1 MKRFFVL
8 LLTIS
13 ILSFSLCGC
22 FNSASDTDYDDS
34 SSSKNVSDISSEE
47 TSSES
52 TKITEEEAIEIAS
65 NHWGIKSGDID
76 EGTGFQ
82 FLIMPVESNNEYIRV
97 DLKWLV
103 NGANYS
109 TLDTVYIDPMTG
121 EIVSY

>member
-22 FNSASDTDYDDS
+22 FNSAAESETADNS
-34 SSSKNVSDISSEE
+34 SNSSEV
-47 TSSES
+47 SSED

-65 NHWGIKSGDID
+65 NHWGIKSGDVD
-76 EGTGFQ
+76 EKTGFP
-82 FLIMPVESNNEYIRV
+82 FLIMPAESGNDNIRI

-103 NGANYS
+103 NDSNYS
-109 TLDTVYIDPMTG
+109 TVDSIEIDPVTG
-121 EIVSY
+121 EIVSGNK